1 LNINFSDPKYLK
13 LIKSIRFKR
22 RCVIAVMIIAIL
34 ACLPT
39 YISFGDKVI
48 IDKAFSP
55 WLTALL
61 VILCVFVG
69 LIAYGAVSVPLVTA
83 MDKEC
88 DPEKHLVLNTALY
101 GQDKMDHIFA
111 VDHLYLGNFS
121 VAFDY
126 ATRMTTNAK
135 PSYAISGH
143 FNKARCAFM
152 LGDKEGLNQST
163 DRFSSSLSTAK
174 LPQKSVLVFE
184 KMEVLLKLM
193 CAVADNDIERIEE
206 LRGKAETWST
216 SVAATGFVNYIKGI
230 AAVEADDKVEAVY
243 RLKLV
248 TENCPKT
255 VFASL
260 SAEQLSSLK
269 L

>member
-1 LNINFSDPKYLK
+1 MNINFSAPKYLK

-22 RCVIAVMIIAIL
+22 RCVLAVMIIAIL

-39 YISFGDKVI
+39 YLSFGDKVI

-83 MDKEC
+83 LDKEC

-101 GQDKMDHIFA
+101 GQNKMDHIFA
-111 VDHLYLGNFS
+111 VDHLYLGNFP
-121 VAFDY
+121 VALEY
-126 ATRMTTNAK
+126 AVRMTTSAK

-143 FNKARCAFM
+143 FNKARCSFM

-163 DRFSSSLSTAK
+163 VRFSSSLSTAK
-174 LPQKSVLVFE
+174 LPAKSVLAFE
-184 KMEVLLKLM
+184 KMEVFLKLM
-193 CAVADNDIERIEE
+193 CAVADNDIDRMEE
-206 LRGKAETWST
+206 LRGKAEAWNT
-216 SVAATGFVNYIKGI
+216 SVATAGFVNYIKGI
-230 AAVEADDKVEAVY
+230 AAVKVKDNEEAVY

-260 SAEQLSSLK
+260 SAEQLSSLNI
-269 L
+269 